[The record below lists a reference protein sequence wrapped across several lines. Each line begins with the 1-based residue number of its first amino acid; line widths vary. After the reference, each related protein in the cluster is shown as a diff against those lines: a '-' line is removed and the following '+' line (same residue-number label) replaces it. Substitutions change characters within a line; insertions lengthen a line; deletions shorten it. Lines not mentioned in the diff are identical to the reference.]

1 MAARRKAAEKSV
13 VYFAS
18 AKVARLDGRATLP
31 AKFTRLLEK
40 FDLPA
45 WVSKK
50 TVAIKM
56 HVGGG
61 IGYTT
66 IHPLFVR
73 RLVEAVKEA
82 GGRPFVTDGSWS
94 VGAAVYRGYTPET
107 IGCPIMPAAGANE
120 RYFYRK
126 KVNYRTLRSL
136 EICGNTADADR
147 LINFA
152 HAKGHGDCG
161 FGGSCKN
168 LAMGCVTTRTRGDIH
183 ALEGGHTWY
192 EERCTHCGA
201 CVEVCPTGAC
211 RFDKDKKVTIFY
223 HHCVYCQHCA
233 GVCPQEAIKI
243 TDPKQYQHFQEGMAL
258 ATEKVLGYFK
268 PEEVLHINVLLNIT
282 FLCDCWG
289 FSTMPLVPDIGIM
302 ASRDIVAIEQATL
315 AKIKA
320 RDLNP
325 DALPGDRQLHKGKH
339 LFEKLHGKDPYVQIR
354 ALERRRLGSSRYTVR
369 EVK

>member
-1 MAARRKAAEKSV
+1 MVSKKKSAEKSV

-107 IGCPIMPAAGANE
+107 IGCPIVPAAAPMRGTSIGRRSTTGRSGAW
-120 RYFYRK
+120 
-126 KVNYRTLRSL
+126 RSVG
-136 EICGNTADADR
+136 IPPTPTVSSTSPTPRGTATAASADR
-147 LINFA
+147 
-152 HAKGHGDCG
+152 
-161 FGGSCKN
+161 
-168 LAMGCVTTRTRGDIH
+168 VRT
-183 ALEGGHTWY
+183 
-192 EERCTHCGA
+192 
-201 CVEVCPTGAC
+201 
-211 RFDKDKKVTIFY
+211 
-223 HHCVYCQHCA
+223 
-233 GVCPQEAIKI
+233 
-243 TDPKQYQHFQEGMAL
+243 
-258 ATEKVLGYFK
+258 
-268 PEEVLHINVLLNIT
+268 
-282 FLCDCWG
+282 
-289 FSTMPLVPDIGIM
+289 
-302 ASRDIVAIEQATL
+302 
-315 AKIKA
+315 
-320 RDLNP
+320 
-325 DALPGDRQLHKGKH
+325 
-339 LFEKLHGKDPYVQIR
+339 
-354 ALERRRLGSSRYTVR
+354 
-369 EVK
+369 